1 MKAKHKKMILR
12 IAIASIL
19 TIIFAF
25 NPTDLEKETLFW
37 LYLVPYVIIGYDV
50 LLKALKGVKNLQ
62 PMDENFLMAV
72 ATIGAM
78 VLGYTYTGDYNEAVA
93 VMIFYQIGELFQ
105 ALAVEKSRTSITKLM
120 EIRPDSAFIEEDGS
134 LTEVDP
140 EDVEIG
146 TVITVRPGDRVPID
160 GIVVSGTSSLNTSAL
175 TGESIPRDVKEG
187 DEVLSGCINLS
198 GVLKMRTTRDFGDS
212 TVSKI
217 LEMVENASSRKSRSE
232 ALISKFAKVYT
243 PFVVGCAVLVALVPP
258 LVSMV
263 LGNDPLFQQW
273 IYRAL
278 TFLVISCPCALVISV
293 PLGFF
298 AGLGGA
304 SREGILIKG
313 SSFLEALA
321 EAEIVVFDKTGTLTK
336 GVFEVSEV
344 SSIDLSEERMVELA
358 ALAESSSPH
367 PIAASLITAYGKEI
381 DRSRITEVEDVP
393 GMGVTAK
400 VDGIEVSVGNMRLME
415 RMGIECDEATGIG
428 TTVHVA
434 VDGKYAGSITI
445 SDRIKEGS
453 EEGIRRLRKAGV
465 ARTVMLTGDKDS
477 VAADVS
483 AKLGVGEYRSELLPG
498 DKLVELERLMEST
511 SSNGTVVF
519 VGDGIN
525 DAPSLVRAD
534 IGITMGSI
542 GSDAAIEASDVVI
555 MDDDPKRIA
564 TAIGISRKC
573 LRIINTNIFVT
584 LAVKFGFLGLAVVGV
599 VDMWLAILAD
609 VGVMIAAVLNS
620 ARALRYDS
628 GDEKVGSSGFMQTA
642 EPTE

>member
-1 MKAKHKKMILR
+1 
-12 IAIASIL
+12 
-19 TIIFAF
+19 
-25 NPTDLEKETLFW
+25 
-37 LYLVPYVIIGYDV
+37 
-50 LLKALKGVKNLQ
+50 
-62 PMDENFLMAV
+62 
-72 ATIGAM
+72 
-78 VLGYTYTGDYNEAVA
+78 
-93 VMIFYQIGELFQ
+93 
-105 ALAVEKSRTSITKLM
+105 
-120 EIRPDSAFIEEDGS
+120 
-134 LTEVDP
+134 
-140 EDVEIG
+140 
-146 TVITVRPGDRVPID
+146 
-160 GIVVSGTSSLNTSAL
+160 
-175 TGESIPRDVKEG
+175 
-187 DEVLSGCINLS
+187 
-198 GVLKMRTTRDFGDS
+198 
-212 TVSKI
+212 
-217 LEMVENASSRKSRSE
+217 MVENASSRKSRSE

-400 VDGIEVSVGNMRLME
+400 VDGISVSVGNMRLME
-415 RMGIECDEATGIG
+415 RMGIECEGATGIG

-445 SDRIKEGS
+445 SDKIKEGS
-453 EEGIRRLRKAGV
+453 EEAIRRLRKAGV

-609 VGVMIAAVLNS
+609 VGVMIVAVLNS

>member
-1 MKAKHKKMILR
+1 MKAKHKKTILR

-19 TIIFAF
+19 TIILAV

-50 LLKALKGVKNLQ
+50 IIKALKGIKNLQ

-72 ATIGAM
+72 APIGAM

-120 EIRPDSAFIEEDGS
+120 EIRPDFAFIEEDGT

-146 TVITVRPGDRVPID
+146 TVIVVRPGDRVPID

-232 ALISKFAKVYT
+232 ALITKFAKVYT
-243 PFVVGCAVLVALVPP
+243 PFVVICAILVALVPP
-258 LVSMV
+258 LVSMAFD
-263 LGNDPLFQQW
+263 NDPAFQQW

-321 EAEIVVFDKTGTLTK
+321 DTEVVVFDKTGTLTK

-344 SSIDLSEERMVELA
+344 SSIGIPEERMVELA

-367 PIAASLITAYGKEI
+367 PIAASLVTAYGKEI
-381 DRSRITEVEDVP
+381 DRSRITDVEDVP
-393 GMGVTAK
+393 GMGVNAK
-400 VDGIEVSVGNMRLME
+400 VDGTEVSVGNMRLME
-415 RMGIECDEATGIG
+415 RMGISCEETTAIG

-434 VDGKYAGSITI
+434 IDGKYAGSITI
-445 SDRIKEGS
+445 SDKIKDGS
-453 EEGIRRLRKAGV
+453 AEGIKRLRKAGV
-465 ARTVMLTGDKDS
+465 KKTVMLTGDKES

-483 AKLGVGEYRSELLPG
+483 EKLGVDEYRSELLPG
-498 DKLVELERLMEST
+498 DKLEVLEGILKST
-511 SSNGTVVF
+511 GSNSTVAF

-573 LRIINTNIFVT
+573 IRIIDTNIFVT

-620 ARALRYDS
+620 ARALRYNS
-628 GDEKVGSSGFMQTA
+628 GDEKVGSGGFMQDSA
-642 EPTE
+642 PTE

>member
-1 MKAKHKKMILR
+1 MKAKHKKTILR

-19 TIIFAF
+19 TVILAI

-50 LLKALKGVKNLQ
+50 VIKALKGIKNLQ
-62 PMDENFLMAV
+62 PMDENFLMAI

-160 GIVVSGTSSLNTSAL
+160 GIVISGTSSLNTSAL

-400 VDGIEVSVGNMRLME
+400 VDGISVSVGNMRLME
-415 RMGIECDEATGIG
+415 RIGIECEGATGIG

-628 GDEKVGSSGFMQTA
+628 GDEKVGSSSFMQTA
-642 EPTE
+642 DPTE

>member
-1 MKAKHKKMILR
+1 MKVKHKKTMLR
-12 IAIASIL
+12 IAIASVL
-19 TIIFAF
+19 TIILAF
-25 NPTDLEKETLFW
+25 DPMDLEKETLFW
-37 LYLVPYVIIGYDV
+37 LYLVPYVIIAYDV
-50 LLKALKGVKNLQ
+50 LLKALKGIKNLQ

-120 EIRPDSAFIEEDGS
+120 EIRPDFAFIEEDGV

-146 TVITVRPGDRVPID
+146 TVIVVRPGDRVPID

-198 GVLKMRTTRDFGDS
+198 GVLKMETTRDFGDS

-217 LEMVENASSRKSRSE
+217 LEMVENAGNRKSKSE
-232 ALISKFAKVYT
+232 ALITKFAKVYT
-243 PFVVGCAVLVALVPP
+243 PFVVICAILVAFVPP
-258 LVSMV
+258 LVSMA
-263 LGNDPLFQQW
+263 LDTDPAFQQW

-321 EAEIVVFDKTGTLTK
+321 DTETVVFDKTGTLTK

-344 SSIDLSEERMVELA
+344 SSIDVPEERMVELA

-367 PIAASLITAYGKEI
+367 PIAASLVSAYGKEI
-381 DRSRITEVEDVP
+381 DRSRITDVEDVP
-393 GMGVTAK
+393 GMGVNAK
-400 VDGIEVSVGNMRLME
+400 VDGTEVSVGNMRLME
-415 RMGIECDEATGIG
+415 RMGISCEDVSSTG

-434 VDGKYAGSITI
+434 IDGRYAGTITI
-445 SDRIKEGS
+445 SDKIKEGS

-465 ARTVMLTGDKDS
+465 KKTVMLTGDKES

-483 AKLGVGEYRSELLPG
+483 AKLGVDEYRSELLPG
-498 DKLVELERLMEST
+498 DKLDVLEGILKSAGSNST
-511 SSNGTVVF
+511 VAF

-534 IGITMGSI
+534 IGITMGAI

-573 LRIINTNIFVT
+573 IRIIDTNIFVT

-620 ARALRYDS
+620 ARALRYNS
-628 GDEKVGSSGFMQTA
+628 GDEKVGSSRFMQDSA
-642 EPTE
+642 LTE

>member
-1 MKAKHKKMILR
+1 MKTKHKKTILR

-19 TIIFAF
+19 TIILAF
-25 NPTDLEKETLFW
+25 NPADLEKEPLFW

-50 LLKALKGVKNLQ
+50 IIKALKGIKNLQ

-120 EIRPDSAFIEEDGS
+120 EIRPDFAFIEEDGA

-140 EDVEIG
+140 EDVEVG
-146 TVITVRPGDRVPID
+146 TVIVVRPGDRVPID

-175 TGESIPRDVKEG
+175 TGESTPRDVKEG

-198 GVLKMRTTRDFGDS
+198 GVLKIETTRDFGDS

-217 LEMVENASSRKSRSE
+217 LEMVENAGNRKSRSE
-232 ALISKFAKVYT
+232 ALITKFAKVYT
-243 PFVVGCAVLVALVPP
+243 PFVVICAILVAFVPP
-258 LVSMV
+258 LVSMAFD
-263 LGNDPLFQQW
+263 NDPAFQQW

-313 SSFLEALA
+313 SGFLEALA
-321 EAEIVVFDKTGTLTK
+321 DTEVVVFDKTGTLTK

-344 SSIDLSEERMVELA
+344 SSTDVPEERVVELA

-367 PIAASLITAYGKEI
+367 PIAASLITAYGREI
-381 DRSRITEVEDVP
+381 DRSRITDVEDVP
-393 GMGVTAK
+393 GMGVNAK

-415 RMGIECDEATGIG
+415 RMGISCEETAAIG
-428 TTVHVA
+428 TTVHVSI
-434 VDGKYAGSITI
+434 DGKYAGSITI
-445 SDRIKEGS
+445 SDKIKDGS
-453 EEGIRRLRKAGV
+453 AEGISRLRKAGV
-465 ARTVMLTGDKDS
+465 KKTVMLTGDKES

-483 AKLGVGEYRSELLPG
+483 AKLGVDEYRSELLPG
-498 DKLVELERLMEST
+498 DKLEVLEGILKST
-511 SSNGTVVF
+511 GSNSTVAF

-573 LRIINTNIFVT
+573 IRIIDTNIFVT

-620 ARALRYDS
+620 ARALRYNS
-628 GDEKVGSSGFMQTA
+628 GDEKVGSGGFMQDSA
-642 EPTE
+642 PTE

>member
-1 MKAKHKKMILR
+1 MKAKHKKTILR

-19 TIIFAF
+19 TIILAI

-50 LLKALKGVKNLQ
+50 IIKALKGIKNLQ

-146 TVITVRPGDRVPID
+146 TVITVKPSDRVPID

-243 PFVVGCAVLVALVPP
+243 PFVVGCAIAVALVPP
-258 LVSMV
+258 LVSIV
-263 LGNDPLFQQW
+263 LGIDPMFQQW

-344 SSIDLSEERMVELA
+344 SSIDMSEERMVELA

-367 PIAASLITAYGKEI
+367 PIAASLITAYGKGI

-393 GMGVTAK
+393 GMGVTAR
-400 VDGIEVSVGNMRLME
+400 VDGFEVSVGNMRLME
-415 RMGIECDEATGIG
+415 RMGIECGEATVIG

-434 VDGKYAGSITI
+434 VEGKYAGSITI

-465 ARTVMLTGDKDS
+465 ARTVMLTGDKES

-483 AKLGVGEYRSELLPG
+483 EKLGVGEYRSELLPG

-511 SSNGTVVF
+511 SSSGTVVF

-620 ARALRYDS
+620 ARALRYNS
-628 GDEKVGSSGFMQTA
+628 GDEKVGSSGFMQAETA
-642 EPTE
+642 E

>member
-1 MKAKHKKMILR
+1 MKAKHKKTILR

-19 TIIFAF
+19 TIILAV

-50 LLKALKGVKNLQ
+50 IIKALKGIKNLQ

-120 EIRPDSAFIEEDGS
+120 EIRPDFAFIEEDGT

-146 TVITVRPGDRVPID
+146 TVIVVRPGDRVPID

-232 ALISKFAKVYT
+232 ALITKFAKVYT
-243 PFVVGCAVLVALVPP
+243 PFVVICAILVALVPP
-258 LVSMV
+258 LVSMAFD
-263 LGNDPLFQQW
+263 NDPAFQQW

-321 EAEIVVFDKTGTLTK
+321 DTEVVVFDKTGTLTK

-344 SSIDLSEERMVELA
+344 SSIGIPEERMVELA

-367 PIAASLITAYGKEI
+367 PIAASLVTAYGKEI
-381 DRSRITEVEDVP
+381 DRSRITDVEDVP
-393 GMGVTAK
+393 GMGVNAK
-400 VDGIEVSVGNMRLME
+400 VDGTEVSVGNMRLME
-415 RMGIECDEATGIG
+415 RMGISCEETTAIG

-434 VDGKYAGSITI
+434 IDGKYAGSITI
-445 SDRIKEGS
+445 SDKIKDGS
-453 EEGIRRLRKAGV
+453 AEGIKRLRKAGV
-465 ARTVMLTGDKDS
+465 KKTVMLTGDKES

-483 AKLGVGEYRSELLPG
+483 EKLGVDEYRSELLPG
-498 DKLVELERLMEST
+498 DKLEVLEGILKST
-511 SSNGTVVF
+511 GSNSTVAF

-573 LRIINTNIFVT
+573 IRIIDTNIFVT

-620 ARALRYDS
+620 ARALRYNS
-628 GDEKVGSSGFMQTA
+628 GDEKVGSGGFMQDSA
-642 EPTE
+642 PTE

>member
-12 IAIASIL
+12 IATASIL
-19 TIIFAF
+19 TIILVF
-25 NPTDLEKETLFW
+25 NPMDLEKETLFW

-50 LLKALKGVKNLQ
+50 LLKALNGVKNLQ

-321 EAEIVVFDKTGTLTK
+321 EAEVVVFDKTGTLTK

-344 SSIDLSEERMVELA
+344 SSINLSEERMVELA

-381 DRSRITEVEDVP
+381 DRSSITEVEDVP

-400 VDGIEVSVGNMRLME
+400 VDGISISVGNMRLME
-415 RMGIECDEATGIG
+415 RIGIECEGATGIG

-465 ARTVMLTGDKDS
+465 ARTVMLTGDKES

-483 AKLGVGEYRSELLPG
+483 ERLGVGEYRSELLPG

-620 ARALRYDS
+620 ARALRYNS
-628 GDEKVGSSGFMQTA
+628 GDKKVGTNGFMQDSA
-642 EPTE
+642 PVE

>member
-12 IAIASIL
+12 IAIASVL
-19 TIIFAF
+19 TIILAF

-298 AGLGGA
+298 AGMGGA

-321 EAEIVVFDKTGTLTK
+321 EAEIVVFDKTGTLTM

-400 VDGIEVSVGNMRLME
+400 VDGISVSVGNMRLME

>member
-1 MKAKHKKMILR
+1 MKAKHKKTILR

-19 TIIFAF
+19 TIILAF
-25 NPTDLEKETLFW
+25 NPMDLEKEPLFW

-50 LLKALKGVKNLQ
+50 IIKALKGIKNLQ

-120 EIRPDSAFIEEDGS
+120 EIRPDYAFIEEDGT

-146 TVITVRPGDRVPID
+146 TVIVVRPGDRVPID

-187 DEVLSGCINLS
+187 DEILSGCINLS
-198 GVLKMRTTRDFGDS
+198 GVLKMETTRDFGDS

-217 LEMVENASSRKSRSE
+217 LEMVENAGNRKSRSE
-232 ALISKFAKVYT
+232 ALITKFAKVYT
-243 PFVVGCAVLVALVPP
+243 PFVVICAILVAFVPP
-258 LVSMV
+258 LVSMAFD
-263 LGNDPLFQQW
+263 NDPAFQQW

-321 EAEIVVFDKTGTLTK
+321 DTEVVVFDKTGTLTK

-344 SSIDLSEERMVELA
+344 SSIGIPEERMVELA

-381 DRSRITEVEDVP
+381 DRSRITDVEDVP

-400 VDGIEVSVGNMRLME
+400 VDGTDVSVGNMRLME
-415 RMGIECDEATGIG
+415 RMGISCEETSTIG

-434 VDGKYAGSITI
+434 IDGKYAGSITI
-445 SDRIKEGS
+445 SDKIKDGS
-453 EEGIRRLRKAGV
+453 EEGIRSNHILSCIGQ
-465 ARTVMLTGDKDS
+465 TG
-477 VAADVS
+477 
-483 AKLGVGEYRSELLPG
+483 
-498 DKLVELERLMEST
+498 
-511 SSNGTVVF
+511 
-519 VGDGIN
+519 
-525 DAPSLVRAD
+525 
-534 IGITMGSI
+534 
-542 GSDAAIEASDVVI
+542 
-555 MDDDPKRIA
+555 
-564 TAIGISRKC
+564 
-573 LRIINTNIFVT
+573 
-584 LAVKFGFLGLAVVGV
+584 
-599 VDMWLAILAD
+599 
-609 VGVMIAAVLNS
+609 
-620 ARALRYDS
+620 
-628 GDEKVGSSGFMQTA
+628 
-642 EPTE
+642 

>member
-160 GIVVSGTSSLNTSAL
+160 GIVISGTSSLNTSAL

-400 VDGIEVSVGNMRLME
+400 VDGISVSVGNMRLME
-415 RMGIECDEATGIG
+415 RIGIECEGATGIG

-628 GDEKVGSSGFMQTA
+628 GDEKVGSSSFMQTA
-642 EPTE
+642 DPTE